1 MSKNNKK
8 TLNVRNHDG
17 NGNYKSPNNSNE
29 EFATEFNSIPKQK
42 NIINNKSF
50 NQQSNKNK

>member
-8 TLNVRNHDG
+8 TLNVRNHNG
-17 NGNYKSPNNSNE
+17 NGIYKSPNNPNE
-29 EFATEFNSIPKQK
+29 EFATDFNSIPKQK